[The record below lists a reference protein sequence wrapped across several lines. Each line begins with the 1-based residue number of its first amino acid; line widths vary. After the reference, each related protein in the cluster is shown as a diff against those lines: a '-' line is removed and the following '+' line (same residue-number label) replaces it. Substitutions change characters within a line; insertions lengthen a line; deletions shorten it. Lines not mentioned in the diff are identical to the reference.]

1 VFTVCYYH
9 AVWGTD
15 EPAEGSMKVTRLV
28 GMGIGVGVCGGF
40 MGGLLRSRPG
50 GEPVAFSPPPP
61 AGMPDHVGVSAGNGY
76 VGGEAAVR
84 RAPLAT
90 PARRA

>member
-1 VFTVCYYH
+1 
-9 AVWGTD
+9 
-15 EPAEGSMKVTRLV
+15 MKVTRLV
-28 GMGIGVGVCGGF
+28 GMGIGLGVCGGF
-40 MGGLLRSRPG
+40 MGGLLRPRPG
-50 GEPVAFSPPPP
+50 AEPVTFSPQPP
-61 AGMPDHVGVSAGNGY
+61 AGTPERFGVSAGNGH